1 MENTTAKKQNKLLL
15 ATIIIILAAA
25 AILIAVTGGANKKE
39 KTSDP
44 KNEVKQTETLPAPDQ
59 KSTETSTSANKNTG
73 KLNENENPE
82 KLPDETKENKNVVK
96 EDDGKSTEKET
107 EKTSAEASSGDEEAA
122 SVLSETLPIF
132 APPLDGLVIKDYS
145 DEIPVFSYTMND
157 YRTHTGLDLACS
169 VGTPILASADGVICE
184 VCDDPMMGVTVSISH
199 SGGAATT
206 YRGLSKESMSIVKVG
221 DSVEC
226 GQMIGA
232 AGDTA
237 LIESAEEPH
246 LHFEMTVNG
255 EHVDP
260 AEYMK
265 VSFLSDMYEG

>member
-39 KTSDP
+39 KSSAP
-44 KNEVKQTETLPAPDQ
+44 KSEVQQTETLPAPDQ
-59 KSTETSTSANKNTG
+59 KNSETSTSTSKNTG
-73 KLNENENPE
+73 KVNESENSE
-82 KLPDETKENKNVVK
+82 NLPDETKEKKNAIK
-96 EDDGKSTEKET
+96 EENGKSTEKET
-107 EKTSAEASSGDEEAA
+107 EKTSAKPNNEVEEVA
-122 SVLSETLPIF
+122 SVLSETLPVF

-145 DEIPVFSYTMND
+145 DDIPVFSYTMND
-157 YRTHTGLDLACS
+157 YRTHTGLDFACS
-169 VGTPILASADGVICE
+169 AGMPVLASADGVICE

-255 EHVDP
+255 ERVDP

>member
-25 AILIAVTGGANKKE
+25 AILIAVTGSANKKE

-59 KSTETSTSANKNTG
+59 KNSETSTSANKNTG
-73 KLNENENPE
+73 KLNENENSE
-82 KLPDETKENKNVVK
+82 KLPDETKENKNVIK
-96 EDDGKSTEKET
+96 EEDGKSTEKET
-107 EKTSAEASSGDEEAA
+107 EKTSAEASSGDEEVA

-157 YRTHTGLDLACS
+157 YRTHTGLDFACS

-265 VSFLSDMYEG
+265 VSFLSEMYEG